1 MKIALLLSNESDLLE
16 AMNNIIKNDLLMDR
30 IKNINIETEKE
41 TGRSFINIE
50 AVDNIDV
57 SYLSK
62 LEKELKK
69 CLVDVLQINSL
80 FINTTIKQK
89 NPNGFF
95 ANNYDLILYYW

>member
-1 MKIALLLSNESDLLE
+1 MKIALLLSNESDLSI
-16 AMNNIIKNDLLMDR
+16 AIKNIAKNNSLMDR
-30 IKNINIETEKE
+30 IKNMSIKTEKE

-50 AVDNIDV
+50 AVDNIDI

-69 CLVDVLQINSL
+69 CLVDILQISSL

-89 NPNGFF
+89 NPDGFF